1 MEVLQSMVDDV
12 ELDERLINVVIENFE
27 EMNQIRDSAQQEA
40 ISEYLEFKASLL
52 RGIDPTVID
61 GS

>member
-1 MEVLQSMVDDV
+1 MVDDV
-12 ELDERLINVVIENFE
+12 ELDERLVNVAIENFE
-27 EMNQIRDSAQQEA
+27 EMNDRRDSAQQEA

-52 RGIDPTVID
+52 RSIDPTVVN